1 MDDDLDLF
9 SALSSNSTS
18 TSVPPPL
25 PTPTGSGE
33 PEVPK
38 DGPDDWDSFLTSRD
52 EQDTTKD
59 AEADDD
65 EWEEV
70 SDDEDEDDD
79 DEDDDDEEEVIE
91 VDEDEDEGEGSML
104 SSRLRGIF
112 RKKKKETAEQIKLS
126 DMMHGPKSFYFR
138 PPPHGK
144 HGEEEEWTLGYV
156 RRYVGICVTAWHF
169 HKQNG
174 EFMMAASMNSDA
186 TGVCIFSK
194 VNNTFRLSDI
204 RSIPRKP
211 SSPVYLGVMQ
221 YTFSGR
227 HFTIFD
233 YRVSNPDAKKHRTHQ
248 IHDTMHLRY
257 ETNVLARVPNAM
269 KVIVARHDEH
279 DALKANWKSL
289 SDRMDELAVE
299 MVRKEEAAQLKLSK
313 KGETDKDA
321 EDLEVQSYGALGVR
335 EESEVLCFQTKQP
348 VWNEELQAW
357 TLNFDGRVK
366 MASKK
371 NFLLEVEDK
380 FHLVN
385 EFGEDTEQLRFG
397 KVRKNVYSLDYKY
410 PFCPINA
417 LGVAISTFAKKMMV
431 T

>member
-1 MDDDLDLF
+1 M
-9 SALSSNSTS
+9 
-18 TSVPPPL
+18 
-25 PTPTGSGE
+25 
-33 PEVPK
+33 
-38 DGPDDWDSFLTSRD
+38 
-52 EQDTTKD
+52 
-59 AEADDD
+59 
-65 EWEEV
+65 
-70 SDDEDEDDD
+70 
-79 DEDDDDEEEVIE
+79 
-91 VDEDEDEGEGSML
+91 
-104 SSRLRGIF
+104 
-112 RKKKKETAEQIKLS
+112 
-126 DMMHGPKSFYFR
+126 
-138 PPPHGK
+138 
-144 HGEEEEWTLGYV
+144 GYV
-156 RRYVGICVTAWHF
+156 RRYVGINVTAWHF

-186 TGVCIFSK
+186 TGNCVFSK

-204 RSIPRKP
+204 RSIPRKAT
-211 SSPVYLGVMQ
+211 SPVYLGVMV

-227 HFTIFD
+227 HFTVYD
-233 YRVSNPDAKKHRTHQ
+233 YRVSNPKHKKHKSHQ
-248 IHDTMHLRY
+248 IYDTMHLRY
-257 ETNVLARVPNAM
+257 DTNVLARVPNAM
-269 KVIVARHDEH
+269 KVILARHDEQ

-289 SDRMDELAVE
+289 SERLDELNVAK
-299 MVRKEEAAQLKLSK
+299 VRKEEELKLKELK
-313 KGETDKDA
+313 KKDKEAA
-321 EDLEVQSYGALGVR
+321 ELEVQHYGPLGVR

>member
-9 SALSSNSTS
+9 TALSSNRTS
-18 TSVPPPL
+18 SGVPPL
-25 PTPTGSGE
+25 PAPTTFRQLSAPKE
-33 PEVPK
+33 PT
-38 DGPDDWDSFLTSRD
+38 DDWDTFMSERAQED
-52 EQDTTKD
+52 ATKTG
-59 AEADDD
+59 ADDD

-70 SDDEDEDDD
+70 SDDEDEDEDE
-79 DEDDDDEEEVIE
+79 DEDDTTDEEVFE
-91 VDEDEDEGEGSML
+91 VDEDEGDEEGGMISN
-104 SSRLRGIF
+104 RLRGIF
-112 RKKKKETAEQIKLS
+112 RKKKTSKSEQVKFS
-126 DMMHGPKSFYFR
+126 DLMHGPKSYFFK
-138 PPPHGK
+138 PPAHAA

-156 RRYVGICVTAWHF
+156 RRYVGINVTAWHF

-186 TGVCIFSK
+186 TGNCVFSK

-204 RSIPRKP
+204 RSIPRKAT
-211 SSPVYLGVMQ
+211 SPVYLGVMV

-227 HFTIFD
+227 HFTVYD
-233 YRVSNPDAKKHRTHQ
+233 YRVSNPKHKKHKSHQ
-248 IHDTMHLRY
+248 IYDTMHLRY
-257 ETNVLARVPNAM
+257 DTNVLARVPNAM
-269 KVIVARHDEH
+269 KVILARHDEQ

-289 SDRMDELAVE
+289 SERLDELNVAK
-299 MVRKEEAAQLKLSK
+299 VRKEEELKLKELK
-313 KGETDKDA
+313 KKDKEAA
-321 EDLEVQSYGALGVR
+321 ELEVQHYGPLGVR